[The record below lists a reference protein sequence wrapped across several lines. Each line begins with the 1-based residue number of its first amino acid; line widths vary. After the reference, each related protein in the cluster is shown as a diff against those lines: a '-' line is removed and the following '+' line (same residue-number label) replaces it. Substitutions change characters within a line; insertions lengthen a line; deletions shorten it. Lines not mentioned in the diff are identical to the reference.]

1 MKPMAGA
8 FTHVISL
15 VKLLKVIHEVSVT
28 PDGTD
33 VTVIEYTISLGVQ
46 SLEFSVNAFT
56 AVDAE
61 AAPS

>member
-8 FTHVISL
+8 FTQVISL

-33 VTVIEYTISLGVQ
+33 VTDIVYTISLGLQ
-46 SLEFSVNAFT
+46 
-56 AVDAE
+56 
-61 AAPS
+61 